1 MNNMVK
7 IDKENSLFITGVVIA
22 NGVEDSDGDVL
33 TKKEIKQLNSSYLS
47 QNTDTNHDFLE
58 NYGVKIIE
66 NYISKVDETIGDK
79 TVPAGSWIC
88 KMVIWDEKIKEQ
100 IRQGRINGLS
110 LASQPDEDSISHE
123 DTLNKRST
131 YSQFKNMDQLTPT
144 FISLVKN
151 PANGYNLDYYSYKTY
166 VTKNKLET
174 EVESVE
180 NENNAMGNLAN
191 KLLDAL
197 LKEKE
202 TKTENETLENTVTK
216 AAPPQGGVAPM
227 QQPQAGYGQ
236 QPVSLEQ
243 VNQKLDQI
251 LSIIGGGQQPMKS
264 VESDGETEVSKK
276 KKTCKADDETASDE
290 DVVEKEEKTNDDT
303 LEPETEGT
311 YSKVDSTKSP
321 DGKSDVKPSTET
333 EGSVPSS
340 GKKKKVLKSEDP
352 KTARVENV
360 IKNEK
365 PLTYENPNATKRDL
379 MGRPIRD

>member
-1 MNNMVK
+1 MVK

-22 NGVEDSDGDVL
+22 NGVEDSDGDIL
-33 TKKEIKQLNSSYLS
+33 NKKEIKQLNSSYLS

-66 NYISKVDETIGDK
+66 NYISKVDEVIGEK
-79 TVPAGSWIC
+79 NVPAGSWIC

-110 LASQPDEDSISHE
+110 LASQPDDDSISNE
-123 DTLNKRST
+123 DCLNKRNT

-174 EVESVE
+174 EVKSVE
-180 NENNAMGNLAN
+180 NENNSMGNLAN

-202 TKTENETLENTVTK
+202 DKTKKETLENTVTK
-216 AAPPQGGVAPM
+216 SAPPQGGVAPM
-227 QQPQAGYGQ
+227 HQPQQGYGQ

-251 LSIIGGGQQPMKS
+251 LSIIGGGQQPIKS
-264 VESDGETEVSKK
+264 VDSDDENISKK
-276 KKTCKADDETASDE
+276 KKTCKSDE
-290 DVVEKEEKTNDDT
+290 EVSEEIVEKEEKTNDDS
-303 LEPETEGT
+303 LEPETEGKD
-311 YSKVDSTKSP
+311 SKVDSTKSP

-365 PLTYENPNATKRDL
+365 PITYENPNATKRDL

>member
-1 MNNMVK
+1 MVK

-22 NGVEDSDGDVL
+22 NGVADSDGDVL

-66 NYISKVDETIGDK
+66 NYISKVDETIGGK
-79 TVPAGSWIC
+79 TVPSGSWIC

-110 LASQPDEDSISHE
+110 LASQPDEDVVSHE
-123 DTLNKRST
+123 DTLNKRNT

-151 PANGYNLDYYSYKTY
+151 PANGFDLDYYSYKTY

-174 EVESVE
+174 EVKSVE
-180 NENNAMGNLAN
+180 NEDNAMGNLAN

-202 TKTENETLENTVTK
+202 NKTEKEHLEEVVTK

-227 QQPQAGYGQ
+227 QQPHPGYGQ

-264 VESDGETEVSKK
+264 VETDGDTEVSKK
-276 KKTCKADDETASDE
+276 KKSSCKSDDETNSDE
-290 DVVEKEEKTNDDT
+290 EVVEKEEKTNDES

-311 YSKVDSTKSP
+311 DSKVDSSKSP

-379 MGRPIRD
+379 MGRPIRN